1 MSKIYDNN
9 NMLVKEDDQYS
20 IGTVLDFLEENN
32 ILYMKWNC
40 LSKLIKTMA
49 GDSCTTFNTVGEM
62 IKEIP
67 EIVDCGEEC
76 AFLCVIDDD
85 RQENESKWFVLGW
98 DYEDNTNLCNK
109 ILQEYFPKYRVVEE

>member
-40 LSKLIKTMA
+40 LSKLI
-49 GDSCTTFNTVGEM
+49 
-62 IKEIP
+62 
-67 EIVDCGEEC
+67 
-76 AFLCVIDDD
+76 
-85 RQENESKWFVLGW
+85 
-98 DYEDNTNLCNK
+98 
-109 ILQEYFPKYRVVEE
+109 